1 MIEGDFMGFS
11 DLMVIFHSAV
21 ALNRSS
27 WDVFSI
33 PKSSNS
39 FPEGCIEIARN
50 SRCTMLLD
58 LAKQIWKIH
67 ENASLKV

>member
-11 DLMVIFHSAV
+11 DRMVIFHSAV

-33 PKSSNS
+33 PKSSDS
-39 FPEGCIEIARN
+39 SPEDRVEIARN
-50 SRCTMLLD
+50 SRDTMLVD
-58 LAKQIWKIH
+58 LAKQI
-67 ENASLKV
+67 